1 MPFVLPSSLINS
13 DELAL
18 VLAYGRLSV
27 LEACS
32 VLGRNVQ
39 RAEAPCERV
48 SVLKIDPPAQLRVP
62 ELAGAHKCAPLTLVT
77 DGRSSDLGKL
87 VEQVTMHLDEKSNL
101 SLSGYELGEDDYED
115 LARSLLDGI
124 RSAGLRK
131 VRLLRPKG
139 NELLSEQV
147 LSRKALD
154 VVAFAYHDGFGLGPT
169 TWVPDSASM
178 RRRGTSKPMPHSDI
192 SLSPRLARVLLNLA
206 GLHRGQTVLDP
217 FCGSG
222 TILAE
227 ANTKS
232 LRCLG
237 LDSSASRVQDARQN
251 LQWSGGWANDG
262 GYDIRK
268 GDARELYRLLRGTKV
283 DAVVTEPLLMPRLEA
298 RPRTTTAEDMINE
311 AAMVY
316 SQALAS
322 MAASIRP
329 EGRIVIVVPIIMTM
343 DGEEVALTLEGRKLG
358 LNLYQPGPTGFEY
371 PVRLSFETTRWVR
384 RGVYVFESKS

>member
-48 SVLKIDPPAQLRVP
+48 AVLKVEPPAPLRVP
-62 ELAGAHKCAPLTLVT
+62 DLAGAHKCAPLTLVT
-77 DGRSSDLGKL
+77 EGGSSDLGKL
-87 VEQVTMHLDEKSNL
+87 VGQLTAHLDEKSNL
-101 SLSGYELGEDDYED
+101 SLSGYDLSEDDYED
-115 LARSLLDGI
+115 LARALLDGV
-124 RSAGLRK
+124 RASGLRR

-139 NELLSEQV
+139 NELLAEEV
-147 LSRKALD
+147 LARQALD
-154 VVAFAYHDGFGLGPT
+154 VVAFPYHNDFGLGPT

-178 RRRGTSKPMPHSDI
+178 RKRGTGKPMPHSDI

-206 GLHRGQTVLDP
+206 GLHNGQTVLDP

-227 ANTKS
+227 AYTKS

-237 LDSSASRVQDARQN
+237 LDKSASRVQDARQN
-251 LQWSGGWANDG
+251 LQWSGGGVSDE

-268 GDARELYRLLRGTKV
+268 GDARELHRMLRGTKV
-283 DAVVTEPLLMPRLEA
+283 DAVVTEPVLLPRLDA
-298 RPRTTTAEDMINE
+298 RPRTATATDMVNQAGE
-311 AAMVY
+311 VY
-316 SQALAS
+316 SEALAS
-322 MAASIRP
+322 MADSIQP
-329 EGRIVIVVPIIMTM
+329 GGRIVIVVPVVQTM
-343 DGEEVALTLEGRKLG
+343 DGEEVALTLDGRKLG
-358 LNLYQPGPTGFEY
+358 LSLFQPGPTGFQY
-371 PVRLSFETTRWVR
+371 PVRLSFESTRWVR